1 MGTINNFIRGSEMK
15 VFKDS
20 QNNSWE
26 LAINVAAVKR
36 LRDVM
41 NADLLDIQAT
51 MPRLLADPIFL
62 VDVLYCLCKSQA
74 DAKNISDE
82 QFGAAMAGDH
92 IGAAKN
98 ALIEELKSFFPTPEE
113 RQAVDRAI
121 KKGHEMVDLLRKKS
135 LMKMD
140 STDMEAE
147 VDKILALFGETS
159 TNLPESQE
167 PPLTFSPSAN

>member
-1 MGTINNFIRGSEMK
+1 MK
-15 VFKDS
+15 IFKDTN
-20 QNNSWE
+20 NNSWE
-26 LAINVAAVKR
+26 LCINVAAIKKI
-36 LRDVM
+36 RDLL

-51 MPRLLADPIFL
+51 MPRLLGDPIFL
-62 VDVLYCLCKSQA
+62 VDLLYCLCKSQA
-74 DAKNISDE
+74 DAKNINDE
-82 QFGAAMAGDH
+82 QFGEAMAGDC

-135 LMKMD
+135 LSKLD
-140 STDMEAE
+140 TLDLDAE
-147 VDKILALFGETS
+147 TDKILKLFGETS

-167 PPLTFSPSAN
+167 STQTDSPSAN

>member
-1 MGTINNFIRGSEMK
+1 MK
-15 VFKDS
+15 VFKDN

-26 LAINVAAVKR
+26 LSINVAAIKR
-36 LRDVM
+36 LRDLM

-74 DAKNISDE
+74 EAKNISDE
-82 QFGAAMAGDH
+82 QFGEAMAGDH

-98 ALIEELKSFFPTPEE
+98 ALIEELKSFFPSPEE
-113 RQAVDRAI
+113 RQAVDRAM

-135 LMKMD
+135 LLKMD
-140 STDMEAE
+140 MLDMDAE
-147 VDKILALFGETS
+147 IDKILELFGGTS
-159 TNLPESQE
+159 GNSPESQASI
-167 PPLTFSPSAN
+167 PSPSPSEN